1 MKANPNWNSI
11 TASNGGQGILPEGG
25 YPVRIDAVEDHTDE
39 SKPYLGIVINPYMV
53 DDQRFFYG
61 DDSQDWQRTIKIYL
75 TSDFGWSR
83 YKMLVECVE
92 LSEDNRGF
100 LYDASRD
107 GAEQTLAG
115 KWVGMVLRH
124 RLYTGQRGK
133 AAGKDRTA
141 IDLQH
146 ITTTQAIREGDFP
159 APVTKDDRDAQAKQA
174 GAYATG
180 AAPDVYAE
188 DIPF

>member
-1 MKANPNWNSI
+1 MKANSNWDKI

-25 YPVRIDAVEDHTDE
+25 YAVRIDAVEDHTDE
-39 SKPYLGIVINPYMV
+39 AKPYLALVYNPYLQ
-53 DDQRFFYG
+53 DEGRFFYG
-61 DDSQDWQRTIKIYL
+61 ADAQDWQRTIKIYL
-75 TSDFGWSR
+75 TSDFGWQR
-83 YKMLVECVE
+83 YKMLVECIE
-92 LSEDNRGF
+92 QSDGNAGF
-100 LYDASRD
+100 RYDASRD

-146 ITTTQAIREGDFP
+146 ITTVQAIKGGDFP
-159 APVTKDDRDAQAKQA
+159 APVTKDDRDPAAVAADAPITDAELA
-174 GAYATG
+174 GF
-180 AAPDVYAE
+180 DL
-188 DIPF
+188 PF

>member
-1 MKANPNWNSI
+1 MKAISNWDTI
-11 TASNGGQGILPEGG
+11 TASNGGGGILPEGG
-25 YPVRIDAVEDHTDE
+25 YAVRIDAVEDHTDE
-39 SKPYLGIVINPYMV
+39 QKPYIGLVYNPYLPEEG
-53 DDQRFFYG
+53 RFFYG
-61 DDSQDWQRTIKIYL
+61 PDAQDWQRTIKVYL
-75 TSDFGWSR
+75 TTDFGWQR
-83 YKMLVECVE
+83 YKMLVECIE
-92 LSEDNRGF
+92 QSEGNAGF
-100 LYDASRD
+100 RYDASRD

-146 ITTTQAIREGDFP
+146 ITTVQAIKGSDFP
-159 APVTKDDRDAQAKQA
+159 APVTKDDRDH
-174 GAYATG
+174 
-180 AAPDVYAE
+180 AASGPITDAELSTYSE